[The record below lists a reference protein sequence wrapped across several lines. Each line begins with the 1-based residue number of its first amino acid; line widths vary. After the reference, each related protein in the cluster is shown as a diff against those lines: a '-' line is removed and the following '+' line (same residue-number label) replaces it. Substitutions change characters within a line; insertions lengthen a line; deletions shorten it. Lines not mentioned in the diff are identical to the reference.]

1 MQLALNADERAIQD
15 MARQFAREQIA
26 PHAAAWDVAGA
37 FPRSLLADMAKNELL
52 GIPFPE
58 RHGGAGLSYMAYILV
73 LEAISAADAGVGVTL
88 AVHSSAATYPIY
100 RYGTD
105 DQKAR
110 YLSLL
115 ASGQGIGAF
124 ALTEPNSGSDASALT
139 TSARQDGDVWVL
151 NGSKQWITNGDFASL
166 FIVFART
173 SPGTTGA
180 KGVSCFIVERD
191 TAGLSV
197 MPGWKKMGLHSSCTN
212 DLVFEN
218 VRVPAANLLGE
229 QDNGFKISMD
239 TLDGG
244 RIGIA
249 AQACGI
255 AQAALDASVKYVQ
268 ERTAFGKPISDFQA
282 IQWKLADMATQLDAA
297 RLLTYKAAWLKD
309 QDQPHSQA
317 GAMAKLMASRVARE
331 VTNEAVQVFGGYGY
345 MSEFP
350 VERYYRDAKITEIYE
365 GTSEIQRIVI
375 ARQLLKQP

>member
-1 MQLALNADERAIQD
+1 

-26 PHAAAWDVAGA
+26 PHAAAWDAAGA
-37 FPRSLLADMAKNELL
+37 FPRSLLADMAKTELL

-58 RHGGAGLSYMAYILV
+58 SHGGAGLSHMAYILV

-139 TSARQDGDVWVL
+139 TTARRDGDVWVL

-173 SPGTTGA
+173 TPGTTGS

-229 QDNGFKISMD
+229 QDNGFRISMD

-255 AQAALDASVKYVQ
+255 AQAALDASLKYVQ

-309 QDQPHSQA
+309 QGQPHSQA

-331 VTNEAVQVFGGYGY
+331 VTNEAVQIFGGYGY

-375 ARQLLKQP
+375 ARHLLKQP

>member
-15 MARQFAREQIA
+15 LARQFAREEIA
-26 PHAAAWDVAGA
+26 PHAAAWDEAGG
-37 FPRSLLADMAKNELL
+37 FPRSLLKLMAQQELL

-58 RHGGAGLSYMAYILV
+58 SYGGAGLSYMAYILV
-73 LEAISAADAGVGVTL
+73 LEAIAQADAGVGVTL
-88 AVHSSAATYPIY
+88 AVHSSAGTYPIY

-105 DQKAR
+105 DQKQR
-110 YLSLL
+110 YLKLL

-124 ALTEPNSGSDASALT
+124 ALTEPNCGSDATALQM
-139 TSARQDGDVWVL
+139 SARRDGDVWVL
-151 NGSKQWITNGDFASL
+151 NGSKQWITNGDFASV

-173 SPGTTGA
+173 TPGTTGA
-180 KGVSCFIVERD
+180 KGVSAFIVERD

-197 MPGWKKMGLHSSCTN
+197 MQGWKKMGLHSSCTN
-212 DLVFEN
+212 DIVFEN
-218 VRVPAANLLGE
+218 VRVPHANLLGE
-229 QDNGFKISMD
+229 QDNGFRISMD

-255 AQAALDASVKYVQ
+255 AQAALDASVKYAR

-309 QDQPHSQA
+309 QGLPHSQA
-317 GAMAKLMASRVARE
+317 GAMAKLTASRVARE
-331 VTNEAVQVFGGYGY
+331 ATNEAVQIFGGYGY

-375 ARQLLKQP
+375 ARHLLKQP